1 MLKYI
6 SYGNTKYGNTFHM
19 EILKLFLSVGLHNE
33 KSCRENILQFQK
45 SDFGMNS
52 GQTMPTFYKDYPEI
66 EEAAKLFVLEEIQK
80 KSCNFRV
87 LDLCNFIDS

>member
-1 MLKYI
+1 
-6 SYGNTKYGNTFHM
+6 
-19 EILKLFLSVGLHNE
+19 
-33 KSCRENILQFQK
+33 
-45 SDFGMNS
+45 MNS
-52 GQTMPTFYKDYPEI
+52 GGQTMPTFYKDYPEI